1 MSTKIPATIVT
12 GFLGAGKT
20 SLIQNLLRNA
30 RGRRIA
36 LIINEFGELGV
47 DGELVKGCG
56 IEDCPEENIVELANG
71 CICCTVADDFLP
83 TISALLDRPN
93 PPEHIVIETSGLA
106 LPKPLIRA
114 FNWPEVRTRVT
125 VDGVIAV
132 VDGPA
137 AAAGRFADN
146 PDAVA
151 QQRASDGSLDHES
164 PIAELFEDQI
174 NSADL
179 IILNKNDQMSADDR
193 QAAKDTIDREMKR
206 KAKVVLSSFG
216 AIDPDVLLG
225 IGAAAE
231 SDLDTRF
238 SHHELEG
245 EDHDH
250 DEFESFQIEIGSLK
264 TPEELL
270 ERLKPAIAAH
280 DILRVKGFLDVL
292 GRDMRLVLQGVGGRL
307 QHYYDRAWA
316 ADDDR
321 RGRLVVIGLKGLDR
335 AAIEAAVKG

>member
-1 MSTKIPATIVT
+1 
-12 GFLGAGKT
+12 L
-20 SLIQNLLRNA
+20 
-30 RGRRIA
+30 
-36 LIINEFGELGV
+36 
-47 DGELVKGCG
+47 
-56 IEDCPEENIVELANG
+56 
-71 CICCTVADDFLP
+71 
-83 TISALLDRPN
+83 
-93 PPEHIVIETSGLA
+93 
-106 LPKPLIRA
+106 
-114 FNWPEVRTRVT
+114 
-125 VDGVIAV
+125 IAV
-132 VDGPA
+132 LVGA
-137 AAAGRFADN
+137 AGGAGRFADN

-151 QQRASDGSLDHES
+151 QQRAADDSLDHES

-193 QAAKDTIDREMKR
+193 QAAKATIDREMKR
-206 KAKVVLSSFG
+206 KAKLVLSSFG

-250 DEFESFQIEIGSLK
+250 DEFESFQIEIGALK

-280 DILRVKGFLDVL
+280 DILRVKGFLDVV

-307 QHYYDRAWA
+307 QHYYDRAWGS
-316 ADDDR
+316 DENR